1 VLTEE
6 AKLLQEMELAEEEE
20 DIKKDEQMVL
30 SPEVVKKVALARK
43 IEKQTNKQP
52 TWGPVLVERQSRMK
66 SEGSILQKAMDLK
79 KKKKPRTSQS

>member
-6 AKLLQEMELAEEEE
+6 AKLLQEMELAEEEEE

-52 TWGPVLVERQSRMK
+52 TWGPVLVERQSSMK

-79 KKKKPRTSQS
+79 KKKT